1 MQCAVRCVYHAVCG
15 VHVQCAALSV
25 VYTTWCSAWRRGRGT
40 GSEGRGFWTSGG
52 DRSILIRPKTD
63 CTFLTSFNVCN
74 LSKSCLGK
82 SECTAD
88 LFQTGIPPLHHAT
101 SSRRRRRSVENPC
114 RPDRGYI
121 AVYLARP
128 GAIRLWLSWL
138 CPRCGIPA
146 CGRPLLKL
154 SLRSSVR
161 TPSDTW
167 SIFSPFPSQWWPGSG
182 KARPGWS
189 GLGPGARGPAP
200 PACCE
205 EPPSVHTAGR
215 GSGVLC
221 PQLLKLLSQPVL
233 KLELLPADDGEW
245 GAGAAGE
252 VKSENVPLDP
262 RLEFVFF
269 SPACI

>member
-1 MQCAVRCVYHAVCG
+1 M
-15 VHVQCAALSV
+15 
-25 VYTTWCSAWRRGRGT
+25 
-40 GSEGRGFWTSGG
+40 
-52 DRSILIRPKTD
+52 
-63 CTFLTSFNVCN
+63 
-74 LSKSCLGK
+74 
-82 SECTAD
+82 
-88 LFQTGIPPLHHAT
+88 
-101 SSRRRRRSVENPC
+101 
-114 RPDRGYI
+114 

-128 GAIRLWLSWL
+128 GAIRLWLSCL

-233 KLELLPADDGEW
+233 KHELLPADDGEW

-252 VKSENVPLDP
+252 VKSENVLLDP
-262 RLEFVFF
+262 RLGFAFFFLRRVFEWETHRPELNLAF
-269 SPACI
+269 FCYSIQDKRHSG